1 MRFCKTMGLSE
12 AIISTKSLRHFAD
25 CAATGTNRA
34 LTLGTFSTALG
45 LCAIYVHREQR
56 DAWSLREKVLV
67 LLNTMSEHES
77 TLGAVRVPTK
87 SIGPRVEAFLYSLF
101 ENFASN
107 GKRNGGS
114 TNRATKSLTNWGWAK
129 LLRDLH
135 VSESRLTSS
144 VHPDVIYTKYATK
157 GKLFFD
163 PFIEAMT
170 EFDRLQAER
179 SSGTRRKVRS
189 SSPSIASVPANLTPS
204 TRIDQENAPP
214 HSRSSRSRP

>member
-1 MRFCKTMGLSE
+1 MGLSE
-12 AIISTKSLRHFAD
+12 ALISTKSLRHFAD
-25 CAATGTNRA
+25 CAATGSNRT

-56 DAWSLREKVLV
+56 DTWSLREKVLV
-67 LLNTMSEHES
+67 LLNTMGGHEP
-77 TLGAVRVPTK
+77 TLGAVRVPSTL
-87 SIGPRVEAFLYSLF
+87 IGPRVEAFLYSLF

-107 GKRNGGS
+107 GKRNGG

-129 LLRDLH
+129 LLRELH
-135 VSESRLTSS
+135 VSESGLTSS

-179 SSGTRRKVRS
+179 STSTRRKVRPS
-189 SSPSIASVPANLTPS
+189 SSSSASMPASLTPA

-214 HSRSSRSRP
+214 PSTHSRSSRSRP